1 MNSGYS
7 TMRIV
12 LGYGAK
18 GFVPKS
24 CVTLTQ
30 LCLSA
35 PPRRLL
41 YGKDTNPYEDQR
53 LRGAPL

>member
-1 MNSGYS
+1 
-7 TMRIV
+7 MRIV